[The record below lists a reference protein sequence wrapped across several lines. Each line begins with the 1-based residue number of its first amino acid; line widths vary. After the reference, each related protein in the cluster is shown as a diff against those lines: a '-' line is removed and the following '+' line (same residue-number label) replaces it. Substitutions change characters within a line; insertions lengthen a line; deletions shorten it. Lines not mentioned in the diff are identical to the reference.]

1 MNEKEEIDFQKS
13 TLIFL
18 KSLYLPYFIKR
29 EQLTKRE
36 IKSARLSQ
44 IKSEILKSLL
54 VSIFV
59 ALIMAAYLIF
69 GFSKSAFWGSSTYS
83 KIMLIAIIEMFVGAM
98 LYIMYFFLSHDKIF
112 GYRVRETIQMIFYLL
127 IMIGIYTFYIA
138 KSFDSELI
146 NNFSLGY
153 IWFIA
158 LAITPPTSF
167 VGWVITSLTALFG
180 TITTT
185 IVFPVESETVLI
197 NYYIIVAAY
206 ILASL
211 IIRSYYFTSAYYK
224 NRVIEQNERNMYL
237 STQDALTE
245 IENRRGFEQFISN
258 NVSRWEAESKTI
270 TFIMF
275 DIDHF
280 KKYND
285 TYGHAKGDE
294 CLKEVTNIIQSK
306 FKNEPL
312 NFYRYGG
319 DEFTIILEEEGEEN
333 ILNKTSQVID
343 AIRSAKINGPSEDI
357 PYLTI
362 SLGAKS
368 EKVTKEYKPDEQMHL
383 ADMYLYEAK
392 AKFIGYAILNGKKI
406 E

>member
-1 MNEKEEIDFQKS
+1 
-13 TLIFL
+13 
-18 KSLYLPYFIKR
+18 
-29 EQLTKRE
+29 
-36 IKSARLSQ
+36 
-44 IKSEILKSLL
+44 
-54 VSIFV
+54 
-59 ALIMAAYLIF
+59 
-69 GFSKSAFWGSSTYS
+69 
-83 KIMLIAIIEMFVGAM
+83 MFVGAM
-98 LYIMYFFLSHDKIF
+98 LYILYFFLSHDKIF
-112 GYRVRETIQMIFYLL
+112 GYRVRETIQMIFYFL
-127 IMIGIYTFYIA
+127 IMAGIYTFYIA
-138 KSFDSELI
+138 KSFDSKLI

-167 VGWVITSLTALFG
+167 VGWAITSLTALIG

-185 IVFPVESETVLI
+185 IIFPVGSETVLI

-245 IENRRGFEQFISN
+245 IENRRGFEQFISK
-258 NVSRWEAESKTI
+258 NVSRWETESKTI

-294 CLKEVTNIIQSK
+294 CLKEVTNIIQTK
-306 FKNEPL
+306 FKDESL

-343 AIRSAKINGPSEDI
+343 AIKSAKIKGPSEDI

-368 EKVTKEYKPDEQMHL
+368 EVVTKGYKPDEQMHL

-392 AKFIGYAILNGKKI
+392 AKFIGNAILNGKKI